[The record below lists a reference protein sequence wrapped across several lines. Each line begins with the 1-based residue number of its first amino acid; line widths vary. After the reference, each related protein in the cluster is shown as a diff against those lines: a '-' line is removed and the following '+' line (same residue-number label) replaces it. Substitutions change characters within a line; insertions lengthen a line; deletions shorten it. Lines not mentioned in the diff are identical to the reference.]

1 MRPTR
6 AGCTDAICTDAICSA
21 VCCMSTDE
29 LHERISAPHGAFP
42 RYERLLLGL
51 LGIDEFLLLHR
62 APAGW
67 RPSTSASAAAG

>member
-1 MRPTR
+1 
-6 AGCTDAICTDAICSA
+6 
-21 VCCMSTDE
+21 MSTDE